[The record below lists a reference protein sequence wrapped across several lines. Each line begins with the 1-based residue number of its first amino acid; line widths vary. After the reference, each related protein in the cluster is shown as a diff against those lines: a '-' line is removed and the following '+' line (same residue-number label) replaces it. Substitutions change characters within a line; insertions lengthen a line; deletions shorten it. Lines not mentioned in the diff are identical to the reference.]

1 VIGPKL
7 DHWFELRWPRNVEA
21 DQIVAALSSL
31 SGLPHRARLVLEVR
45 ANHDGIYHRLAT
57 TAPIAETVA
66 AVLRAAVPSLRM
78 TAIEPI
84 PAKKSAP
91 FIWQLDRRVAALR
104 ADDLPAT
111 SAALL
116 SSMFPL
122 REGESVSLRWHI
134 QPGVRPVLPVE
145 ANPLKDGRQK
155 ALRDKLTR
163 PGLRAYG
170 ELAIVADDR
179 DRYRD
184 LFRRVGAM
192 LWSLNTPFG
201 HLLAEPR
208 WFGSLMNLFGRRGRW
223 FASGELA
230 AVVAW
235 PIGKELD
242 LPGLELGAAKRLVP
256 TRRLATTGRILGLS
270 NFENPE
276 NSARPIAQSAKAATK
291 GTWILGPTGTG
302 KTSLLKNLI
311 ADDLKAGRGALVI
324 ETNGDLVKE
333 LADSIPAE
341 RRQDLILLDPL
352 DPLNAVGFNP
362 FNSDADPSLI
372 ADQLGELFQR
382 LWAAFW
388 GPRTAQLSHMAMLTL
403 ARRPGS
409 TLLEVPRLFL
419 DESFRAK
426 VLADLD
432 DPLGLGPDWQWFES
446 LSATEQTTIVSP
458 LLNKARSWVARPAIR
473 AVVGQQRPALNFRQ
487 VIERNQVVLV
497 HIPKGLLG
505 VETSQLLGCLVLTA
519 AWQAFAER
527 AALDPT
533 ERHPFG
539 IWVDE
544 VQDFAS
550 APIPWE
556 EMLAQGRKY
565 GVALAVAHQNVTQL
579 PRELKEIILANART
593 KLAFALSGNDAKT
606 LEKVFAPALSA
617 EDLQALDPYSV
628 AAVVALDDGGVS
640 RPVTLQTPPPLE
652 PTGSLQAV
660 RAFSRQHY
668 GRDRAELEAELRARV
683 ETPALTAPIGRKRR
697 EA

>member
-1 VIGPKL
+1 MIGPKL
-7 DHWFELRWPRNVEA
+7 DQLFELRWPRNVEEK
-21 DQIVAALSSL
+21 QVVAALSSL
-31 SGLPHRARLVLEVR
+31 SGLPHRARLMLEVR

-57 TAPIAETVA
+57 TEPIAETVSA
-66 AVLRAAVPSLRM
+66 ALRAAVPSIRL
-78 TAIEPI
+78 TAVES
-84 PAKKSAP
+84 ANEKMSAP

-116 SSMFPL
+116 SSLFPL

-134 QPGVRPVLPVE
+134 RPAVRPVLAVE
-145 ANPLKDGRQK
+145 SNPLKDGRQK
-155 ALRDKLTR
+155 ELRNKLAR

-170 ELAIVADDR
+170 ELAVVAEDR

-192 LWSLNTPFG
+192 LWSLGTPFG

-208 WFGSLMNLFGRRGRW
+208 WFGWPMYLLGQRGRW
-223 FASGELA
+223 FAADELA
-230 AVVAW
+230 AVVGW

-256 TRRLATTGRILGLS
+256 TRRLATTGRIFGQS
-270 NFENPE
+270 NFGDP
-276 NSARPIAQSAKAATK
+276 RPIAQSAKAATK

-311 ADDLKAGRGALVI
+311 VDDLKAGRGALVI

-333 LADSIPAE
+333 LADSIPDE
-341 RRQDLILLDPL
+341 RRQDVILLDPL
-352 DPLNAVGFNP
+352 DPDNAVGFNP

-403 ARRPGS
+403 ARRAGS

-426 VLADLD
+426 VLSDLD

-446 LSATEQTTIVSP
+446 LSAAEQTTIVSP

-473 AVVGQQRPALNFRQ
+473 AVVGQQRPALNFKQ
-487 VIERNQVVLV
+487 VIARGQVILV

-519 AWQAFAER
+519 AWQSFAER

-593 KLAFALSGNDAKT
+593 KLAFALSGSDAKT

-628 AAVVALDDGGVS
+628 AAMVALDDGGVS
-640 RPVTLQTPPPLE
+640 RPVTLQTPPPLA
-652 PTGSLQAV
+652 PTGSFEAV
-660 RAFSRQHY
+660 RSFSRQRY
-668 GRDRAELEAELRARV
+668 GRDRVELEKELRARV
-683 ETPALTAPIGRKRR
+683 ETPAVKAPIGRKRR

>member
-1 VIGPKL
+1 MIGPKL
-7 DHWFELRWPRNVEA
+7 DQRFEIRWPRNVEA

-31 SGLPHRARLVLEVR
+31 SGLPHRARLMLEVR
-45 ANHDGIYHRLAT
+45 ANHGGIYHRLAT

-66 AVLRAAVPSLRM
+66 AALRAAVPSIRLTPM
-78 TAIEPI
+78 EPAN
-84 PAKKSAP
+84 AKKSAP
-91 FIWQLDRRVAALR
+91 FIWQLDRRVAAIR

-116 SSMFPL
+116 SSLFPL
-122 REGESVSLRWHI
+122 REGEAVSLRWRI
-134 QPGVRPVLPVE
+134 RPAVRPVLSVDK
-145 ANPLKDGRQK
+145 NPLKDGRQK
-155 ALRDKLTR
+155 ELRNKLAR

-170 ELAIVADDR
+170 ELLIVADDR

-192 LWSLNTPFG
+192 LWSLNTPIG

-208 WFGSLMNLFGRRGRW
+208 WFGWPMYFLGQRGRW
-223 FASGELA
+223 FATDELA
-230 AVVAW
+230 AVLAW
-235 PIGKELD
+235 PVGKELD

-256 TRRLATTGRILGLS
+256 TRRLAITGRVLGQS
-270 NFENPE
+270 NFGDP
-276 NSARPIAQSAKAATK
+276 RPIAQSAKAATK
-291 GTWILGPTGTG
+291 GAWILGPTGTG

-311 ADDLKAGRGALVI
+311 ADDLKQGRGALII

-341 RRQDLILLDPL
+341 RRQDVILLDPL

-426 VLADLD
+426 VLSDLD

-446 LSATEQTTIVSP
+446 LGSTEQTTIVSP

-473 AVVGQQRPALNFRQ
+473 AVVGQERPALNFKQ

-527 AALDPT
+527 AALDPGD
-533 ERHPFG
+533 RHPFG

-606 LEKVFAPALSA
+606 LEKIFAPALSA

-640 RPVTLQTPPPLE
+640 RPVTLQTPPPL
-652 PTGSLQAV
+652 PATGSFEAV
-660 RAFSRQHY
+660 REFSRKHY
-668 GRDRAELEAELRARV
+668 GRDRAELEKELRARV
-683 ETPALTAPIGRKRR
+683 ETPAKTAPIGRKRR
-697 EA
+697 EG